1 MSALRHRWDFMLIFT
16 RCAFSQLQ
24 ANGKVSAMVTYEREI
39 VTKEFSL
46 YLNLLERRNRYLNY
60 FLALLDLEWM
70 LDGRTVINS

>member
-1 MSALRHRWDFMLIFT
+1 
-16 RCAFSQLQ
+16 
-24 ANGKVSAMVTYEREI
+24 MVTYEREI